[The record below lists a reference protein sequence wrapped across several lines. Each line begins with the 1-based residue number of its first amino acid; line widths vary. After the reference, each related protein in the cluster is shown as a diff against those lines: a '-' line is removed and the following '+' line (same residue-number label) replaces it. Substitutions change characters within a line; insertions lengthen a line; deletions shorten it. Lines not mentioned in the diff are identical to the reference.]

1 MSRQIEERSFNVN
14 GGVRDPRIAG
24 VLEEIA
30 ITLERR
36 LNPPFGVRQ
45 IGFLVMTFPFH
56 DPDGRTA
63 FITNMAAEDI
73 SALLLAQLDEF
84 DHAPAQ

>member
-1 MSRQIEERSFNVN
+1 MKEERSFNIN
-14 GGVRDPRIAG
+14 GGIRDPRIADA
-24 VLEEIA
+24 LEDIA

-36 LNPPFGVRQ
+36 LNPPFGHRQ
-45 IGFLVMTFPFH
+45 VGFLVMTFPFS

-73 SALLLAQLDEF
+73 PKLLVAQLQELERV
-84 DHAPAQ
+84 PAH